1 MTNERKK
8 VTINVDLDDIREIA
22 LKGVRRAAVF
32 MGLGLNAA
40 FNKDF
45 KDYRLSQITKVDLV
59 PPDANDAQIE
69 NFKKEFSYWIIGNGL
84 RELIENFHVFLDR
97 LHDGCLL
104 FKVTKV
110 GGSSPQEVQAAGEKF
125 YYVGLSAKLAT
136 LKDQFQV
143 ESKNLD
149 YLLSINK
156 ARNCLTHR
164 RGIVGKPD
172 VGEDGKLHLTW
183 RGLEAFVKTPSGEE
197 ITLIPGGLT
206 EPLKLKDGGNVML
219 RFPERTKTFSL
230 GEQLI
235 LTPSDLTEFCQIVAQ
250 ETDVISKGGLAYAR
264 KLGIPNQKEAPMS

>member
-1 MTNERKK
+1 MANERKK
-8 VTINVDLDDIREIA
+8 VTINVDLDDIQEIA

-125 YYVGLSAKLAT
+125 YYVGLSAKLRSRIS
-136 LKDQFQV
+136 
-143 ESKNLD
+143 SKSNPRT
-149 YLLSINK
+149 SIIFF
-156 ARNCLTHR
+156 RSTR
-164 RGIVGKPD
+164 
-172 VGEDGKLHLTW
+172 
-183 RGLEAFVKTPSGEE
+183 
-197 ITLIPGGLT
+197 
-206 EPLKLKDGGNVML
+206 
-219 RFPERTKTFSL
+219 
-230 GEQLI
+230 
-235 LTPSDLTEFCQIVAQ
+235 
-250 ETDVISKGGLAYAR
+250 
-264 KLGIPNQKEAPMS
+264 LGIA